1 MSHSADKPDI
11 LILPPVLVGGGLL
24 LGVLLH
30 WLWPITL
37 LPVVPA
43 RVFGATIFV
52 LAGILAHFAQNA
64 MKRAGTNIWP
74 TQPTLA
80 LVTGGPFRFTRN
92 PLYLAAAGVYLGV
105 TLWVDGLLP
114 LLLLAPVLC
123 LLHWGIVLPEER
135 YLATKFGEPYSKY
148 TSRVRRWL

>member
-1 MSHSADKPDI
+1 MSHAADRPDI
-11 LILPPVLVGGGLL
+11 LVLPPVLVGGSLL
-24 LGVLLH
+24 LGVFLH

-37 LPVVPA
+37 LPLLPA

-74 TQPTLA
+74 TQSALA
-80 LVTGGPFRFTRN
+80 LVTEGPFRFTRN

-105 TLWVDGLLP
+105 TLWVNGLLP
-114 LLLLAPVLC
+114 LLLFAPMVY

-135 YLATKFGEPYSKY
+135 YLATTFGEPYSTYK
-148 TSRVRRWL
+148 SRVRRWL